1 MGELGKTSLI
11 RDIPYLNSVDFS
23 DRETAWGLKHAGI
36 GLISETHRDSQE
48 VLWVRVTI

>member
-23 DRETAWGLKHAGI
+23 DRNSMGI
-36 GLISETHRDSQE
+36 KACRHRAYIRDTQG
-48 VLWVRVTI
+48 